1 MTPRFPTQLED
12 GINYFAPHQSL
23 IFPLK
28 LTFAFFEAKVPTYN
42 QH

>member
-1 MTPRFPTQLED
+1 MTPRFPTRLED
-12 GINYFAPHQSL
+12 GINYFAPHQAL

-28 LTFAFFEAKVPTYN
+28 PTFACFEAKVPTYN